1 MLMTTKEILKLLE
14 KHEESCDKRYGEIND
29 KLKRLEDKLWGLA
42 ILIFIS
48 PFAVKLFETMI

>member
-1 MLMTTKEILKLLE
+1 MTTKEILKLLE

>member
-1 MLMTTKEILKLLE
+1 MITGKDILKLLE

-48 PFAVKLFETMI
+48 PFAVKIFERLF

>member
-1 MLMTTKEILKLLE
+1 MTTKEILKLSE